1 MNTRYQ
7 TYAQAHTRKEG
18 YYAGFLFLIWPFLA
32 AISAV
37 WNFRKPWAKNI
48 FWAFCAFYGMSFA
61 IGAESQGSDIVR
73 YVAGYQA
80 LHGAQMGVGEVITY
94 FLQSGEIDILRLLIS
109 YVLSRFT
116 DSQAALTLVYGAI
129 FGYFLSRNLW
139 FILERLEG
147 KVAPIVILLIL
158 CFFLVNPIWK
168 INGFRM
174 WTAVHVF
181 LFGLL
186 PWLLNGEKKWLWVS
200 VMSILVH
207 FSFVVPVGVL
217 IGYVFLGNRL
227 NIFFGFYLF
236 TFFIA
241 ELDIAVFNDLMQS
254 YAPEILQERT
264 ASYRSETNIVSRPME
279 ENKNNWYIRWQGAAL
294 SWPIMGFIITLFW
307 TGRDFFKENTGW
319 ASLFSFTLL
328 FYGVANILSSLP
340 SGGRFMVIGQLCALA
355 LIILYVQ
362 NRPHEKA
369 ISRLALFA
377 SPGLLLYVIVEI
389 RVALLSMSATTVLGN
404 PVLAMFLSG
413 EQLSLNDV
421 LKMLI

>member
-1 MNTRYQ
+1 MNTRLESYSKAYTQ
-7 TYAQAHTRKEG
+7 KSGSYAAI
-18 YYAGFLFLIWPFLA
+18 LFMVWPFLA
-32 AISAV
+32 MISAV

-48 FWAFCAFYGMSFA
+48 FWAFCAFYGMTFA
-61 IGAESQGSDIVR
+61 IGAESQSSDIVR

-80 LHGAQMGVGEVITY
+80 LHGVQMRVGEVVTY

-116 DSQAALTLVYGAI
+116 DSQAVLTLVYGTI

-139 FILERLEG
+139 FILDRLEG
-147 KVAPIVILLIL
+147 RIAPITFLLII
-158 CFFLVNPIWK
+158 CFFMVNPIWS

-186 PWLLNGEKKWLWVS
+186 PWLFDGEKKWLWVS
-200 VMSILVH
+200 VLSIMVH
-207 FSFVVPVGVL
+207 FSFIVPVGVL
-217 IGYVFLGNRL
+217 MGYLFLGNLL

-236 TFFIA
+236 TFFFA
-241 ELDIAVFNDLMQS
+241 ELDIQAFNTLMEN

-264 ASYRSETNIVSRPME
+264 ASYRSETNIESRAME
-279 ENKNNWYIRWQGAAL
+279 ENTNNWYIRWQGAAL
-294 SWPIMGFIITLFW
+294 SWPIMGFMITLFW
-307 TGRDFFKENTGW
+307 TGRDFFNENKGW

-328 FYGVANILSSLP
+328 FYGVANIISAIP
-340 SGGRFMVIGQLCALA
+340 SGGRFMVIGQLFALA
-355 LIILYVQ
+355 LIVLYVQ
-362 NRPHEKA
+362 NRRREKA
-369 ISRLALFA
+369 ISRLAFIA
-377 SPGLLLYVIVEI
+377 SPALLLFVVVEV
-389 RVALLSMSATTVLGN
+389 RKALLSLSASTILGN